1 MYSERNPA
9 VPLIPTFRPC
19 FREDE
24 VAAAMRALTG
34 GWPALGPVV
43 QLLEAEF
50 AALSKKKYNVA
61 VNSCTT
67 ALYLAARCILDPGD
81 VVGVPAITYISSA
94 SAPALHGCRIVF
106 VDVDPQT
113 LLIDQADL
121 IRKVASEGITAVLP
135 VHLYG
140 NIASGLEEVTSKFK
154 LKIIE
159 DCAHVT
165 SSAYAESI
173 ACFSFEAKKV
183 LSCVNGGMLSTNDPD
198 VAERARRLRF
208 NGLDV
213 GTFSRGPVRWD
224 YDVMEHGVTGELDDL
239 RASLVLPQLAALER
253 RRQIRIANFQQFGE
267 ALAAGSAIEA
277 LPHGTESSFYLYVVR
292 VRHRVHFM
300 EYMLGQGIRCGVH
313 YKPLYKH
320 SVFSDQ
326 LSDCPNAERE
336 WLRLV
341 TVPNLIDFS
350 TEERTAICDA
360 LKQYNDDL
368 VCAGLFNSELFG
380 DRRGNP

>member
-1 MYSERNPA
+1 MYSERNPT

-19 FREDE
+19 FREAE

-34 GWPALGPVV
+34 GWPALGPAV
-43 QLLEAEF
+43 QQLEAEF
-50 AALSKKKYNVA
+50 GALSAKKYNVA

-67 ALYLAARCILDPGD
+67 ALYLAARCLLQPSD

-94 SAPALHGCRIVF
+94 SAPALRGCRIVF
-106 VDVDPQT
+106 IDVDPVT
-113 LLIDQADL
+113 LLMDPADL
-121 IRKVASEGITAVLP
+121 TRKVASEGVTAVLP

-140 NIASGLEEVTSKFK
+140 NMASGLEEVISKFK

-165 SSAYAESI
+165 SSAYSGSI

-183 LSCVNGGMLSTNDPD
+183 LSCVNGGMLSTNDPE
-198 VAERARRLRF
+198 VAERVRQLRF
-208 NGLDV
+208 NGLNA
-213 GTFSRGPVRWD
+213 GTFNRGPARWD
-224 YDVMEHGVTGELDDL
+224 YDVVDHGMTGELDDL
-239 RASLVLPQLAALER
+239 RASLVLPQLAAREQK
-253 RRQIRIANFQQFGE
+253 RQIRIANIQQFEE
-267 ALAAGSAIEA
+267 AHRADSGVEA
-277 LPHGTESSFYLYVVR
+277 VPHQAESSFYMYVVR
-292 VRHRVHFM
+292 VRHRTHFM

-326 LSDCPNAERE
+326 LADCPNAEKE

-341 TVPNLIDFS
+341 TVPNLSDFS
-350 TEERTAICDA
+350 SKERASVCEA
-360 LKQYNDDL
+360 LKRYNDHICPSVL
-368 VCAGLFNSELFG
+368 ETKAIFG
-380 DRRGNP
+380 THSL